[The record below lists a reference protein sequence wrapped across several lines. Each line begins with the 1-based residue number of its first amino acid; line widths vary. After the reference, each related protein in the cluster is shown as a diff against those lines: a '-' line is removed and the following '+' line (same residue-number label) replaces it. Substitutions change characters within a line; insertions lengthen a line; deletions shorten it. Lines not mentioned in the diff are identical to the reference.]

1 MTIISLA
8 IMYSGMMSAVHHL
21 EIVVQGLSVPIS
33 YDIWSQPLQVQLK
46 STSVVLTHQLRILPL
61 NSLKYMYS
69 ELHTPSNGHDLIHQL
84 NLTPTTTIDYIP
96 ML

>member
-21 EIVVQGLSVPIS
+21 EIVVQGLLVPIS
-33 YDIWSQPLQVQLK
+33 YDIWSQQLQIQSVSISVLM
-46 STSVVLTHQLRILPL
+46 TSQILPL

-69 ELHTPSNGHDLIHQL
+69 ELHPPIYD
-84 NLTPTTTIDYIP
+84 
-96 ML
+96 